1 MTHIPALISD
11 RAAGPGPDPA
21 QATFRRRCVGV
32 QDIRVSAPRPW
43 PRLLVRQED
52 EDELQPLLADLVT

>member
-1 MTHIPALISD
+1 MTHIPVLISD

-21 QATFRRRCVGV
+21 QAAFRRRCVGV
-32 QDIRVSAPRPW
+32 QDIRVSAPGPR